1 MGCASSSP
9 LTVNGGPG
17 GLVENAKTAATEI
30 MNTGEKA
37 INEVGENI
45 AETVTQTKD
54 TIVESINGVVKKKD
68 EAITKIPLKDPEMDE
83 ESENHLIEEN
93 LENLKNEMLS
103 KAQNVVDETDK
114 IADELI
120 KDTEDVIRDAETGI
134 VDLKNDMMEKMDAMK
149 EEVMDE
155 IKSKSPTHS
164 IDSLKTSVAE
174 PEIEKLLNGDAD
186 ENPVSPEAT
195 VNELENLSNEEDS
208 KPSEEP
214 ESEPSAPPI
223 EESMPESPVKEPSVT
238 EPSMS
243 EPEQPEPV
251 KQEDDLVV
259 EDIKSTDESLNDSS
273 ASQIGKKLAKSFAV
287 DEESSND
294 ESDNS
299 EDQTKEED
307 DAPKTHWEEMHDIYF
322 RKRFSRPLNASVESL
337 MEDEEDCR
345 INLSNMY
352 QEMDSNKAKPS
363 TPPSE
368 PQRMPSIR
376 KEPST
381 DTIEMIDELIKS
393 IEKEVKM
400 EEANDE
406 VPIVSEADEN

>member
-68 EAITKIPLKDPEMDE
+68 DLMTKIPLKDPDMDE

-93 LENLKNEMLS
+93 LENLKNEMMS

-114 IADELI
+114 ITDELI

-134 VDLKNDMMEKMDAMK
+134 VDLKNDMMEKTDAMK
-149 EEVMDE
+149 DEVMDE

-174 PEIEKLLNGDAD
+174 PEIETLLNGDAED
-186 ENPVSPEAT
+186 NPVSPEAT
-195 VNELENLSNEEDS
+195 VGELENLSNEEES
-208 KPSEEP
+208 KPVEEP
-214 ESEPSAPPI
+214 ESEPSAPPAEETMPESSEI
-223 EESMPESPVKEPSVT
+223 ESSMPE
-238 EPSMS
+238 
-243 EPEQPEPV
+243 PEHPEPV

-259 EDIKSTDESLNDSS
+259 EDIKSTDESSNDSS
-273 ASQIGKKLAKSFAV
+273 VSQIGKKLAKSFAV
-287 DEESSND
+287 DELSSHD
-294 ESDNS
+294 DSDNS
-299 EDQTKEED
+299 EDETKQEIDE
-307 DAPKTHWEEMHDIYF
+307 PKTHWEEMHDIYF
-322 RKRFSRPLNASVESL
+322 KKRFSRPLNASVESL
-337 MEDEEDCR
+337 MEDEEECR

-352 QEMDSNKAKPS
+352 NEMDAIKAKPS

-368 PQRMPSIR
+368 PQRMPSLR

-381 DTIEMIDELIKS
+381 DSTMDVIDALIKS

-400 EEANDE
+400 EEANDD
-406 VPIVSEADEN
+406 VPIVSVTDEN